1 MQYPPL
7 PLAAIC
13 RERPFAP
20 LPNYKT
26 HPPFQYFRHEFKLS
40 TASPSELESQ
50 AIDKKS
56 PCASQHRLEHAE
68 RIVLEVFVISVLFCL
83 FLMVAIS
90 ITFRLQCCSENQTLP
105 ECASHILGWN
115 LNRVH
120 LVLMDIRMNF
130 FFITTYD
137 VWLKLLLN
145 KGFENEF
152 LGQWDLTVV
161 LMIAWL
167 TPTRTLKRL

>member
-1 MQYPPL
+1 MQYLPL

-26 HPPFQYFRHEFKLS
+26 HPPYQYFRHEFKLS

-68 RIVLEVFVISVLFCL
+68 RSVLDVFSIYVVFL
-83 FLMVAIS
+83 LMVAIS
-90 ITFRLQCCSENQTLP
+90 SVTFTLQCCSANQTLP

-152 LGQWDLTVV
+152 LGQGDLTVV

>member
-20 LPNYKT
+20 LPNYMT
-26 HPPFQYFRHEFKLS
+26 RPPFQYFRHEFKLS

-90 ITFRLQCCSENQTLP
+90 FVTFTLQRCSANKTLP
-105 ECASHILGWN
+105 ECASHILRRN

-120 LVLMDIRMNF
+120 LA
-130 FFITTYD
+130 Y
-137 VWLKLLLN
+137 
-145 KGFENEF
+145 
-152 LGQWDLTVV
+152 
-161 LMIAWL
+161 
-167 TPTRTLKRL
+167 